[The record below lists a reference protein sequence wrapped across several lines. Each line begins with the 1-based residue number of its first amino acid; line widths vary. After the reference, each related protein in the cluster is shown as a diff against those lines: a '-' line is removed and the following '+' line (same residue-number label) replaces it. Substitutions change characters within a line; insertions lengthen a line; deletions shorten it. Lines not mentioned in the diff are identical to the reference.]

1 MNNLYNNYSK
11 LKQENKD
18 LVYLF
23 KSGVFY
29 VALEEDAKLL
39 SKMLDLKINTQNK
52 YFIKCGFPVSKIEK
66 YKIFLDNMNI
76 KYQIIE
82 ELEKDSINYSPSLE
96 VKKLIEL
103 INSRDIDSLSIMDTY
118 KHMKQIQNL
127 ASKIKFGGFS
137 NENKYFINLSKIYR
151 TFLLYI

>member
-52 YFIKCGFPVSKIEK
+52 SFIKCGFPVSKIEK

-103 INSRDIDSLSIMDTY
+103 INSKDIDSLSIIDAY

-127 ASKIKFGGFS
+127 ASKFKFEGFS
-137 NENKYFINLSKIYR
+137 NENK
-151 TFLLYI
+151 